1 MPRERLTSQ
10 RVDTARALNGDRL
23 EIRDTNVQG
32 LELRVTPRGKKS
44 WYFHYTRLADGK
56 RRRLLLGSYP
66 SMGLK
71 EARRKAI
78 ETRAVVDNRGDPAA
92 DKQALRTAM
101 TFQQLALL
109 RLERD
114 NGIVAST
121 KEQYRQAFNADIFK
135 SIGHVPAFEV
145 TADMVARV
153 LDDVERR
160 GSLVHA
166 DRVRSAIGSTFKWA
180 VKRRQGGVTADPT
193 TGLGK
198 RAPAVARTRVLSD
211 AELAKFW
218 IAIGSSASPLTEQ
231 MQIIVKLAVLTGQ
244 RRSEVCG
251 ARYSE
256 LNLDSTLPNWIIP
269 GDTKVAGK
277 VLPGRTKNRQDQNLP
292 LSQQTVRLWKKA
304 IKLLD
309 HDVYVFPARSFL
321 TDTAKTTG
329 FPHIRPDSVSQA
341 IRRLRAIIGIN
352 DIHLHDMRRCIAT
365 WCGEQGFR
373 PDVIDRILNHRPRDV
388 TRRHY
393 NFAGMDQL
401 VLEALQS
408 WADHVTEITGNNLV
422 A

>member
-10 RVDTARALNGDRL
+10 RVETAKASNGDRL
-23 EIRDTNVQG
+23 EIRDANVQG
-32 LELRVTPRGKKS
+32 LELRVTPRGKKT
-44 WYFHYTRLADGK
+44 WNFHYTRLADGK

-78 ETRAVVDNRGDPAA
+78 ETRTLVDNRGDPAA

-101 TFQQLALL
+101 TFEQLALL

-114 NGIVAST
+114 NGIAAST
-121 KEQYRQAFNADIFK
+121 KEQYRQAFNADVFK

-153 LDDVERR
+153 LDDVEKR

-180 VKRRQGGVTADPT
+180 VKRRQGSVTADPT
-193 TGLGK
+193 IGLGK
-198 RAPAVARTRVLSD
+198 RAPATARTRVLSD
-211 AELAKFW
+211 AELAQFW
-218 IAIGSSASPLTEQ
+218 IAISSSASPLTEQ

-244 RRSEVCG
+244 RRSEICG
-251 ARYSE
+251 ARHSE
-256 LNLDSTLPNWIIP
+256 LNLDSTLPNWLIP
-269 GDTKVAGK
+269 GDKNVAGN
-277 VLPGRTKNRQDQNLP
+277 VLPGRTKNRRDQNIP
-292 LSQQTVRLWKKA
+292 LSQQAIRLWKKS
-304 IKLLD
+304 IELSD
-309 HDVYVFPARSFL
+309 HDIYVFPARTFL
-321 TDTAKTTG
+321 TDPSRTTG

-341 IRRLRAIIGIN
+341 IRRLRAVIGMH

-373 PDVIDRILNHRPRDV
+373 PDVIDRILNHQPRDV

-393 NFAGMDQL
+393 NFAGMDHL

-408 WADHVTEITGNNLV
+408 WADHVTAIVGDDLV